1 MSINEAA
8 TIQTTS
14 INAVTPTTG
23 TLSVG
28 NTQTDGILNL
38 GTGVRTATGVMN
50 IATGASTACAINVMN
65 GNTTAGS
72 VNIANGTGASQTTA
86 VNIGSGS
93 TTGAVTIGNTGNA
106 TTLASGTTNI
116 ATSVGLT
123 SSINILNGGGATTGG
138 SVNIAN
144 GTSQTTTV
152 NIASGTGTG
161 TVTIGNT
168 GNTTTLG
175 SGIIN
180 VNGNLTMGTGKNIT
194 LGTVTNDSTVLNT
207 ITNATTNQTVTLSR
221 VGQSYFLYRSTN
233 SGSIPNITNTVLHST
248 TVTNA
253 GIYTVCYL
261 ARYGATSTATRGQG
275 LQAWLYVSS
284 PAIYGGAGGYGAGFG
299 QLALNL
305 VGYASPYLEL
315 NAVGVAMTGSWTGLI
330 NANASVQLQCYLQY
344 STGSDGFLFGG
355 TSNNYLSITRIA

>member
-28 NTQTDGILNL
+28 ATQTTGVMNL
-38 GTGVRTATGVMN
+38 GTGVRTAAGVMN
-50 IATGASTACAINVMN
+50 IATGASNACAINIMN

-93 TTGAVTIGNTGNA
+93 TTGAVTIGNTGNT

-116 ATSVGLT
+116 ATAVGLT

-175 SGIIN
+175 SGTIN

-194 LGTVTNDSTVLNT
+194 LGTVADDSTVY
-207 ITNATTNQTVTLSR
+207 ATYVNSTANQTVTQTKI
-221 VGQSYFLYRSTN
+221 GQTFFLYRSTN
-233 SGSIPNITNTVLHST
+233 SGSIGNATNTVLLST

-253 GIYTVCYL
+253 GIYNICYQ
-261 ARYGATSTATRGQG
+261 ARYSASNATTKGKGVQT
-275 LQAWLYVSS
+275 WIYVSS
-284 PAIYGGAGGYGAGFG
+284 PAAYGG

-305 VGYASPYLEL
+305 VGYASPYLDL
-315 NAVGVAMTGSWTGLI
+315 QAVGLCMTGSWTGLV
-330 NANASVQLQCYLQY
+330 NAGSSVQLATYIEY
-344 STGSDGFLFGG
+344 SGTFNGILLGG
-355 TSNNYLSITRIA
+355 PYSNNLCITRIA